1 MAGSES
7 FGVESGFGEQVLE
20 WMNSEAKKRK
30 SKFEARSYSYEI
42 TTKNFGTFEM
52 FSWIGDVKAA
62 RRLITKASR
71 RFKIRVIEGGYRTKE
86 KVLKSKKTDF
96 AMVRKGDRVIGH
108 LEFSS
113 SLFGDTRWKL
123 KTEERKLIF
132 SEIDLDFY
140 YNFLISKF
148 TNNF

>member
-7 FGVESGFGEQVLE
+7 FGVESGVGEQVLE

-62 RRLITKASR
+62 RSLITKASK
-71 RFKIRVIEGGYRTKE
+71 RFKIRVNEGGYRTKE

-123 KTEERKLIF
+123 KTEERK
-132 SEIDLDFY
+132 
-140 YNFLISKF
+140 
-148 TNNF
+148 

>member
-7 FGVESGFGEQVLE
+7 FGVESGFGKQVLE

-52 FSWIGDVKAA
+52 FSWIGDIKAA
-62 RRLITKASR
+62 RSLITKASR

-108 LEFSS
+108 LELSS

-123 KTEERKLIF
+123 KTEERK
-132 SEIDLDFY
+132 
-140 YNFLISKF
+140 
-148 TNNF
+148 

>member
-62 RRLITKASR
+62 RSLITKASR
-71 RFKIRVIEGGYRTKE
+71 RFNIRVIEGGYRTKE

-123 KTEERKLIF
+123 KTEERK
-132 SEIDLDFY
+132 
-140 YNFLISKF
+140 
-148 TNNF
+148 

>member
-30 SKFEARSYSYEI
+30 SKFEARAYSYEI

-62 RRLITKASR
+62 RSLITKASR
-71 RFKIRVIEGGYRTKE
+71 RFKIRVNEGGYRTKE
-86 KVLKSKKTDF
+86 KELKSKKPDF

-123 KTEERKLIF
+123 KTEERK
-132 SEIDLDFY
+132 
-140 YNFLISKF
+140 
-148 TNNF
+148 

>member
-7 FGVESGFGEQVLE
+7 FGVESGFGEQVLN
-20 WMNSEAKKRK
+20 WMNSEAKKHK
-30 SKFEARSYSYEI
+30 SKFEARAYNYEI
-42 TTKNFGTFEM
+42 TTKNFGSFEM
-52 FSWIGDVKAA
+52 FSWVGDVKVA
-62 RRLITKASR
+62 RSLITKASK

-86 KVLKSKKTDF
+86 KVLKTKKTDF

-123 KTEERKLIF
+123 ETEERK
-132 SEIDLDFY
+132 
-140 YNFLISKF
+140 
-148 TNNF
+148 

>member
-1 MAGSES
+1 MAGSET
-7 FGVESGFGEQVLE
+7 FGVESGFEERVLE
-20 WMNSEAKKRK
+20 WMNSDAKKRK
-30 SKFEARSYSYEI
+30 LKFEARSYDYSI

-52 FSWIGDVKAA
+52 LSWIGDVKVA
-62 RRLITKASR
+62 RSLITKASR

-123 KTEERKLIF
+123 KTEERK
-132 SEIDLDFY
+132 
-140 YNFLISKF
+140 
-148 TNNF
+148 

>member
-30 SKFEARSYSYEI
+30 SKFEARAYNYEI

-52 FSWIGDVKAA
+52 FSWIGDVKVA
-62 RRLITKASR
+62 RSLIIKASR

-86 KVLKSKKTDF
+86 KIIKAKKSDF
-96 AMVRKGDRVIGH
+96 AMVRKGERVIGH

-113 SLFGDTRWKL
+113 ALLGNSMWKL
-123 KTEERKLIF
+123 ENEERK
-132 SEIDLDFY
+132 
-140 YNFLISKF
+140 
-148 TNNF
+148 

>member
-7 FGVESGFGEQVLE
+7 FGVESGFGEQVLN

-30 SKFEARSYSYEI
+30 LKFEARAYSYEI
-42 TTKNFGTFEM
+42 TTKSFGIFEM
-52 FSWIGDVKAA
+52 FSWIGDVKVA
-62 RRLITKASR
+62 RRLITKASK

-86 KVLKSKKTDF
+86 KVLKTKKTDF

-123 KTEERKLIF
+123 KTEERK
-132 SEIDLDFY
+132 
-140 YNFLISKF
+140 
-148 TNNF
+148 

>member
-30 SKFEARSYSYEI
+30 SKFEARAYSYEI
-42 TTKNFGTFEM
+42 KTKNFGTFEM

-62 RRLITKASR
+62 RSLITKASR

-123 KTEERKLIF
+123 KTEERR
-132 SEIDLDFY
+132 
-140 YNFLISKF
+140 
-148 TNNF
+148 

>member
-7 FGVESGFGEQVLE
+7 FGVESGFGKQVLE

-30 SKFEARSYSYEI
+30 SKFEARAYSYEI

-62 RRLITKASR
+62 RSLITKASK

-86 KVLKSKKTDF
+86 KVLKTKKTDF

-123 KTEERKLIF
+123 KTEERK
-132 SEIDLDFY
+132 
-140 YNFLISKF
+140 
-148 TNNF
+148 

>member
-30 SKFEARSYSYEI
+30 SKFEARAYSYEI

-62 RRLITKASR
+62 RSLITKASR
-71 RFKIRVIEGGYRTKE
+71 RFIIRVIEGGYRTKE

-123 KTEERKLIF
+123 KTEERR
-132 SEIDLDFY
+132 
-140 YNFLISKF
+140 
-148 TNNF
+148 

>member
-1 MAGSES
+1 
-7 FGVESGFGEQVLE
+7 
-20 WMNSEAKKRK
+20 MNSEAKKRK
-30 SKFEARSYSYEI
+30 IKFEARAYSYEVA
-42 TTKNFGTFEM
+42 TKNFGTFEM
-52 FSWIGDVKAA
+52 FSWIGDVKVA
-62 RRLITKASR
+62 RSLITKASK

-123 KTEERKLIF
+123 KTEERK
-132 SEIDLDFY
+132 
-140 YNFLISKF
+140 
-148 TNNF
+148 

>member
-1 MAGSES
+1 MGESET

-62 RRLITKASR
+62 RSLITKASR

-96 AMVRKGDRVIGH
+96 AMVRKGERVIGH

-113 SLFGDTRWKL
+113 SVFGNSMWKL
-123 KTEERKLIF
+123 KNEERK
-132 SEIDLDFY
+132 
-140 YNFLISKF
+140 
-148 TNNF
+148 